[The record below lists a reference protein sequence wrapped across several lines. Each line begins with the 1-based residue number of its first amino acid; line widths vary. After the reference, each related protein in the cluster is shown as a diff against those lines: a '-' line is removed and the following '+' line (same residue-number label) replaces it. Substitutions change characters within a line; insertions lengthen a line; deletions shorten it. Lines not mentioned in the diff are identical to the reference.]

1 MMKANAPTTVTPSKK
16 AKAAKT
22 VADVN
27 KGTEHLLS

>member
-16 AKAAKT
+16 AKT